1 MTTSITA
8 VTGIGPAT
16 ALILKASGIKSA
28 EDLARA
34 SVNDLLKIQGFSQS
48 RAKAV
53 IKSATNITSGT
64 GSKSKAAASGKRA
77 SKDKKKKAKKD
88 GKPKAGK
95 KDKKKDKKK
104 GKDKKGK
111 DKKKRK

>member
-1 MTTSITA
+1 MSITITK

-16 ALILKASGIKSA
+16 ALVLKASGINSA

-48 RAKAV
+48 RAKSV
-53 IKSATNITSGT
+53 IKYATDLISG
-64 GSKSKAAASGKRA
+64 KVSKAKPVASAKGT
-77 SKDKKKKAKKD
+77 SKDKNKKAGKG